1 MPALAAHCRRFLISQ
16 RVSPRALAMEVAMT
30 ASRSIRNAAP
40 AMEQSNALTISD
52 FCKSERIS
60 LSTYHKLKKLGFG
73 PDEIRIP
80 GLSYIRISADAYG
93 RWREKI
99 NSMQNSHELNQE
111 RERRSAFAKAA
122 GNAAARSPLHVSKR
136 LRRAEV

>member
-1 MPALAAHCRRFLISQ
+1 
-16 RVSPRALAMEVAMT
+16 MT
-30 ASRSIRNAAP
+30 ASRSIGNAASVL
-40 AMEQSNALTISD
+40 EQSNALTISD

-80 GLSYIRISADAYG
+80 GLSYIRISPEAYS
-93 RWREKI
+93 RWRDKI
-99 NSMQNSHELNQE
+99 NSLQDSYELNRE

-136 LRRAEV
+136 LHKAGD